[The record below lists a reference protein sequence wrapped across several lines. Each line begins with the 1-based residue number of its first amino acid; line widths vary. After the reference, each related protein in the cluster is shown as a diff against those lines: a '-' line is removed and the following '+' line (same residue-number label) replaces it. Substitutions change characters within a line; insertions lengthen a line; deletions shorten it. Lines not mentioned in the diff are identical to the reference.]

1 MDYFENIVKTILE
14 SEGYWVRQLFK
25 VDLTKEQKRRIGKAT
40 MPRPEIDLLAF
51 KPTDNRVVAMEVK
64 SYLNSAGVRLSAL
77 KKEHATPAGNLKL
90 FTCANY
96 RKIVLG
102 QLKREL
108 IKCGMADRKTTI
120 QLGLAVGNVY
130 QDREKEIKELFQ
142 RKKWIFRSPTEIRKA
157 VQDFADRKYEND
169 PAFITAKILK
179 PLWDHDSS
187 K

>member
-40 MPRPEIDLLAF
+40 MPRPEIDLVAF

-96 RKIVLG
+96 RKIMFG
-102 QLKREL
+102 QLKRDL
-108 IKCGMADRKTTI
+108 IDCGMADKKTTI
-120 QLGLAVGNVY
+120 QLGLAAGNVY
-130 QDREKEIKELFQ
+130 QKREDEIQQLF
-142 RKKWIFRSPTEIRKA
+142 KKKGWVFWSPTEIRIA
-157 VQDFADRKYEND
+157 VKKFANEKYEND
-169 PAFITAKILK
+169 PAFITAKILE
-179 PLWDHDSS
+179 PLWNQDSQ
-187 K
+187 